1 MQVKLMKRAS
11 RNPNG
16 RPNLR
21 EASSQQLRDAIK
33 RGARRHGNRSL
44 IRHLVDQAYKDNTVL
59 IAIARKIL
67 PDLKAID
74 ISATSDSP
82 FRLIIDLTAKG
93 KANKTTK
100 GGVKGVK
107 SDV

>member
-1 MQVKLMKRAS
+1 MKGIS
-11 RNPNG
+11 NNPDG

-21 EASSQQLRDAIK
+21 EASSQKLRDIIK
-33 RGARRHGNRSL
+33 RVAKRHNNKSL
-44 IRHLVDQAYKDNTVL
+44 ITHAVEQAYKDNTVL
-59 IAIARKIL
+59 IAIMRKIL

-74 ISATSDSP
+74 VTATSDSP

-93 KANKTTK
+93 KPNKTTK